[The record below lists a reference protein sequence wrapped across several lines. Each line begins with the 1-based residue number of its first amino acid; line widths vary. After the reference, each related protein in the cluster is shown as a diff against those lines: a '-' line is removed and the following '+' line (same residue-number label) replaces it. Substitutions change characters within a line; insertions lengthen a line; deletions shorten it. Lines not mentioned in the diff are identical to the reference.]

1 MQDVPFDVEI
11 AVNELPYNLLCR
23 VIEYDTLPYCKSHG
37 IGTIGYM
44 TLLQGILTGKY
55 ASLADVP
62 EWQRRTRHF
71 NSAGTPKCRHGEAGF
86 ETETADALKEIE
98 TISKSCGIKMSV
110 LATQWALKM
119 GITCALVGARNA
131 KQLEE
136 NVQAL
141 EIEVD
146 NEIILRLNKAT
157 ETLKEK
163 LGNHFDYYESKEN
176 DRTK

>member
-1 MQDVPFDVEI
+1 
-11 AVNELPYNLLCR
+11 
-23 VIEYDTLPYCKSHG
+23 
-37 IGTIGYM
+37 M

-86 ETETADALKEIE
+86 EKETTEALKEIE
-98 TISKSCGIKMSV
+98 SISKSCGIKMSV

-119 GITCALVGARNA
+119 GIDCALVGARNV

-136 NVQAL
+136 NLQAL
-141 EIEVD
+141 EVEVD
-146 NEIILRLNKAT
+146 DEIIVRLNKAT
-157 ETLKEK
+157 ETLKGK

-176 DRTK
+176 DRTL